1 MTGTPWK
8 SKRKMT
14 IQGQKARKID
24 EMNKS
29 KIISLQNNCCR
40 QDQRKAAKF
49 TVQIMNSKHKLKETN
64 LVTWYKFTFAV
75 NV

>member
-1 MTGTPWK
+1 
-8 SKRKMT
+8 MT
-14 IQGQKARKID
+14 IQGQNARKID

-29 KIISLQNNCCR
+29 KIISLENNCCR
-40 QDQRKAAKF
+40 RNQRKAARCR
-49 TVQIMNSKHKLKETN
+49 VEIVNNKHKLKEN

>member
-8 SKRKMT
+8 TKRKMT

-24 EMNKS
+24 EINKS
-29 KIISLQNNCCR
+29 KIISLQNNWCR
-40 QDQRKAAKF
+40 RNQRKAVKF
-49 TVQIMNSKHKLKETN
+49 RVQIKNSKHKLKEN